1 MKASSE
7 SGECASLI
15 STGSLSVFEAV
26 CGPGMGLFVSF
37 SGATLAGPDHFTR
50 NREAAASPGLL
61 FPRETFPR
69 GGGSFGDELKKTC
82 ASQGL
87 AWRWAG
93 RFLARESL
101 AYWCPANNWEP
112 HGAHGEPRGRYLLRQ
127 RRAERERGRMPNKM
141 AILLYSRVPSSRPLC
156 GGFDLPLVF
165 IDPRLREPIELV

>member
-37 SGATLAGPDHFTR
+37 SGATLAGPGHLTC

-61 FPRETFPR
+61 FPRETFPQ
-69 GGGSFGDELKKTC
+69 GSGSFGDELKKTC

-87 AWRWAG
+87 AWRYAE
-93 RFLARESL
+93 RFLARERL
-101 AYWCPANNWEP
+101 AY
-112 HGAHGEPRGRYLLRQ
+112 R
-127 RRAERERGRMPNKM
+127 
-141 AILLYSRVPSSRPLC
+141 
-156 GGFDLPLVF
+156 
-165 IDPRLREPIELV
+165 